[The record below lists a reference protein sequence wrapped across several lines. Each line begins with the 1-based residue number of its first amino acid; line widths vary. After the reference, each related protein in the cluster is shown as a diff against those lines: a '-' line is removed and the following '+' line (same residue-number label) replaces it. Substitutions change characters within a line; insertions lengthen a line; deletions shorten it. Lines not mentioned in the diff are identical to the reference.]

1 MAFERS
7 GLLWAVILTFGF
19 FSCQQAGHGPDG
31 RSGDT
36 VSQPSSE
43 KLRVLTTIAPIYCFT
58 KNVAGDAAFV
68 ENLLPPGAE
77 PHEYSLSPQDA
88 IKAAEAQ
95 VIIKNGVNLETWLNK
110 LLFSAGEMSGSA
122 EQKPVVADTS
132 RGVELIDN
140 DPHIWL
146 SPKNALVQVKNIMD
160 VLIKADPENS
170 SAYKENARQ
179 YIKRLE
185 ALDREMSGTINTF
198 KRKGFVS
205 FHSAFI
211 YFARDYGLKQ
221 VAVIQET
228 PEAEPS
234 PAHIVSVMNTIKAEG
249 IRSIFSEP
257 GITHKIVGSI
267 AKDLDLRVY
276 SLDTLET
283 GTFSR
288 EWYEERMR
296 ANLSVLKEALN

>member
-1 MAFERS
+1 MRFGRS
-7 GLLWAVILTFGF
+7 WLLLAVILTFGF
-19 FSCQQAGHGPDG
+19 FSCQQAGQGPDSRP
-31 RSGDT
+31 RSA
-36 VSQPSSE
+36 SE
-43 KLRVLTTIAPIYCFT
+43 KLRVLTTIAPIYCFA
-58 KNVAGDAAFV
+58 KNVAGDAAVV

-77 PHEYSLSPQDA
+77 PHDYSLSPKDA

-95 VIIKNGVNLETWLNK
+95 VIIKNGVNLETWLDK
-110 LLFSAGEMSGSA
+110 LLSSAGEMSGSA
-122 EQKPVVADTS
+122 EHKPVVADTS
-132 RGVELIDN
+132 RGVVLIDN

-146 SPKNALVQVKNIMD
+146 SPKNAIVQVRNIRD
-160 VLIKADPENS
+160 ALTEADPENS
-170 SAYKENARQ
+170 SEYKENARQ

-185 ALDREMSGTINTF
+185 ALDSEISGTVSKF

-211 YFARDYGLKQ
+211 YFARDYGLRQ

-228 PEAEPS
+228 PESEPS
-234 PAHIVSVMNTIKAEG
+234 PAHLAGVMDIIKAEG

-283 GTFSR
+283 GTLSAQ
-288 EWYEERMR
+288 WYEESMR
-296 ANLSVLKEALN
+296 GNLSVLKEALN